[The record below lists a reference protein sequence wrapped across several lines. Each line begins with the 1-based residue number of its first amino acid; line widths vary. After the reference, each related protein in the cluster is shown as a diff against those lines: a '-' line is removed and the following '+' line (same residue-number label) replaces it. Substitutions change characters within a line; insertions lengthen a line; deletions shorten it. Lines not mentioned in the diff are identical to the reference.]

1 MLPALR
7 QDLALHPG
15 PDAPDGS
22 PTWTLHDPASN
33 RFFALSWPA
42 FEMLARWG
50 LGSVEAMLASIHA
63 ETTLQVGEPDVHGL
77 LQMLSGNH
85 LLVAASAQDSQRLG
99 AQARAQ
105 HLSAGQWLLK
115 NYLFFR
121 LPLLRPMHW
130 LQRMSPWVRWAYQPA
145 FWGGVALL
153 WLLGGILSAR
163 RWDEFTHTFTSYGSW
178 DGLLAVGVALSV
190 AKVLH
195 ELGHAFT
202 ATRYGCRV
210 PTMGVAF
217 LVMWPVL
224 YTDTNEAWKLR
235 SRRQRLAIGA
245 AGMLSELALAS
256 VALLLWHLLPDTP
269 AWGPVRSGA
278 FLLATTT
285 WLLTVAINASPFMR
299 FDGYFLLSDALNMPN
314 LHERSFALAR
324 WWLRERLFGWGL
336 PTPETLPPAR
346 HAGLIVFALM
356 TWLYRLLLF
365 FGIALLVYHA
375 FFKALGLALMA
386 VELGWFIARPV
397 WREMRV
403 WWQAREAMRW
413 NRASRRSALLA
424 GLGLLA
430 LVWPWQGVVQAPAVL
445 GALQAQAVYAPYA
458 SQLMSPLPAAGQ
470 SFQAGQPL
478 LQLRSPEL
486 TVRLQ
491 QAQAIEQ
498 QLQWQLSQQAFD
510 PQLMAAGAA
519 LRKRWESAAAEVAGL
534 QAEIQRLTLQ
544 APFDARVAESNE
556 DARPGSWVPAGER
569 LLMLVGPTGS
579 KVDAYVDEAAL
590 ASLSPGLPAR
600 FVPSALEQ
608 PSVQCR
614 VERVDPV
621 QLSQLDAPV
630 LASVHGGDIAV
641 QKAHDGRLLPLQPV
655 FRVRLEHC
663 DRTQPPLME
672 LPGRAELQGERRSW
686 LGRGWRW
693 AVALWQRESAL

>member
-15 PDAPDGS
+15 PDAPDGA

-42 FEMLARWG
+42 FEILARWG
-50 LGSVEAMLASIHA
+50 LGSVEAVLASIRA
-63 ETTLQVGEPDVHGL
+63 ETTLQIGAPDVQGL
-77 LQMLSGNH
+77 LQMLAGNH

-99 AQARAQ
+99 EQARAQ

-145 FWGGVALL
+145 FWVGVALL
-153 WLLGGILSAR
+153 WLLGGVLAAR

-245 AGMLSELALAS
+245 AGILSELALAS

-336 PTPETLPPAR
+336 PPPETLPPAR
-346 HAGLIVFALM
+346 HAGLIAFALM

-413 NRASRRSALLA
+413 NRASLRTALLA

-458 SQLMSPLPAAGQ
+458 SQLMSALPAAGQ
-470 SFQAGQPL
+470 SFKAGQPL

-486 TVRLQ
+486 AVRLQ

-534 QAEIQRLTLQ
+534 QAELQRLQLQ

-556 DARPGSWVPAGER
+556 DAQPGSWVPAGER

-590 ASLSPGLPAR
+590 ASLSPGLAAR

-608 PSVQCR
+608 ASVQCR

-641 QKAHDGRLLPLQPV
+641 QKAPDGRLLPLQPV

-663 DRTQPPLME
+663 DRVQPPLME

-686 LGRGWRW
+686 LARGWRW
-693 AVALWQRESAL
+693 VVALWQRESAL

>member
-1 MLPALR
+1 MLPPLR

-42 FEMLARWG
+42 FELLARWG
-50 LGSVEAMLASIHA
+50 KGSVEAVLASLHA
-63 ETTLQVGEPDVHGL
+63 ETTLQLGAADVQGL
-77 LQMLSGNH
+77 LQMLAGNH
-85 LLVAASAQDSQRLG
+85 LLVAGSAQDSQRL
-99 AQARAQ
+99 ADQARAQ

-130 LQRMSPWVRWAYQPA
+130 LQAMSPWVRWVYRPA
-145 FWGGVALL
+145 FWVGVAAL
-153 WLLGGILSAR
+153 WLLGGILAAR

-256 VALLLWHLLPDTP
+256 VALLVWHLLPDTP

-299 FDGYFLLSDALNMPN
+299 FDGYFLLVDALNMPN

-336 PTPETLPPAR
+336 PPPEVLPPAR
-346 HAGLIVFALM
+346 HAGLIAFALM

-386 VELGWFIARPV
+386 VELVWFIARPL
-397 WREMRV
+397 WREVRV
-403 WWQAREAMRW
+403 WWLGRQAMRW

-430 LVWPWQGVVQAPAVL
+430 LVWPWQSRVQAPAVL
-445 GALQAQAVYAPYA
+445 GAQQAQVLYAPYP
-458 SQLMSPLPAAGQ
+458 SQLVSPLPAVGQ
-470 SFQAGQPL
+470 SFQAGQTL
-478 LQLRSPEL
+478 LQLHSPEL
-486 TVRLQ
+486 AVRLQ
-491 QAQAIEQ
+491 QAQAMEQ

-510 PQLMAAGAA
+510 PQLLAAGEA

-534 QAEIQRLTLQ
+534 QAELQRLKLQ
-544 APFDARVAESNE
+544 APFDGRVAEANE
-556 DARPGSWVPAGER
+556 DARPGAWLPAGER
-569 LLMLVGPTGS
+569 LLMLVGPQGS

-590 ASLSPGLPAR
+590 AAVSPGQTARFLPAI
-600 FVPSALEQ
+600 LEQ
-608 PSVQCR
+608 APVQCQ

-641 QKAHDGRLLPLQPV
+641 QKAPDGRLLPLQPL
-655 FRVRLEHC
+655 FRVRLGHC
-663 DRTQPPLME
+663 DRAQPPLME
-672 LPGRAELQGERRSW
+672 LPGRAELQGERRAW
-686 LGRGWRW
+686 LARAWRW

>member
-1 MLPALR
+1 
-7 QDLALHPG
+7 
-15 PDAPDGS
+15 
-22 PTWTLHDPASN
+22 
-33 RFFALSWPA
+33 
-42 FEMLARWG
+42 
-50 LGSVEAMLASIHA
+50 
-63 ETTLQVGEPDVHGL
+63 
-77 LQMLSGNH
+77 
-85 LLVAASAQDSQRLG
+85 
-99 AQARAQ
+99 
-105 HLSAGQWLLK
+105 
-115 NYLFFR
+115 
-121 LPLLRPMHW
+121 
-130 LQRMSPWVRWAYQPA
+130 
-145 FWGGVALL
+145 
-153 WLLGGILSAR
+153 
-163 RWDEFTHTFTSYGSW
+163 
-178 DGLLAVGVALSV
+178 
-190 AKVLH
+190 
-195 ELGHAFT
+195 
-202 ATRYGCRV
+202 
-210 PTMGVAF
+210 
-217 LVMWPVL
+217 
-224 YTDTNEAWKLR
+224 
-235 SRRQRLAIGA
+235 
-245 AGMLSELALAS
+245 
-256 VALLLWHLLPDTP
+256 
-269 AWGPVRSGA
+269 
-278 FLLATTT
+278 
-285 WLLTVAINASPFMR
+285 
-299 FDGYFLLSDALNMPN
+299 
-314 LHERSFALAR
+314 
-324 WWLRERLFGWGL
+324 
-336 PTPETLPPAR
+336 
-346 HAGLIVFALM
+346 
-356 TWLYRLLLF
+356 
-365 FGIALLVYHA
+365 
-375 FFKALGLALMA
+375 MA

-519 LRKRWESAAAEVAGL
+519 LRKRWESAAAEVTGL

-590 ASLSPGLPAR
+590 ASLAPGLPAR

-641 QKAHDGRLLPLQPV
+641 QKAPDGRLLPLQPV

>member
-77 LQMLSGNH
+77 LQMLAGNH

-130 LQRMSPWVRWAYQPA
+130 LQRMSPWVRWAYRPA

-178 DGLLAVGVALSV
+178 DGLLAVGLALSV

-245 AGMLSELALAS
+245 AGILSELALAS

-336 PTPETLPPAR
+336 PAPETLPPAR

-413 NRASRRSALLA
+413 NRASRRTALLA

-486 TVRLQ
+486 AVRLQ

-641 QKAHDGRLLPLQPV
+641 QKAPDGRLLPLQPV

-663 DRTQPPLME
+663 DRAQPPLME
-672 LPGRAELQGERRSW
+672 LPGRAELQGERHSW
-686 LGRGWRW
+686 LGQGWRW
-693 AVALWQRESAL
+693 VVALWQRESAL

>member
-1 MLPALR
+1 MLPPLR

-42 FEMLARWG
+42 FEILARWG
-50 LGSVEAMLASIHA
+50 LGSVEALLTSIHA
-63 ETTLQVGEPDVHGL
+63 ETTLKIGAPDVQGL
-77 LQMLSGNH
+77 LQMLAGNH
-85 LLVAASAQDSQRLG
+85 LLVAASAQDSLRLG
-99 AQARAQ
+99 EEAKAQ
-105 HLSAGQWLLK
+105 HLPAGQWLLK

-130 LQRMSPWVRWAYQPA
+130 LQRMSPWVRWAYLPA
-145 FWGGVALL
+145 FWVVVVLL
-153 WLLGGILSAR
+153 WLLGGVLAAR
-163 RWDEFTHTFTSYGSW
+163 RWDEFTHTFTSYASW
-178 DGLLAVGVALSV
+178 DGLLAVGLALSV

-245 AGMLSELALAS
+245 AGILSELALAS

-324 WWLRERLFGWGL
+324 WWLRERLFGWGV
-336 PTPETLPPAR
+336 PPPEIMPQAR
-346 HAGLIVFALM
+346 RAGLIVFALM

-403 WWQAREAMRW
+403 WWQGREATRW

-424 GLGLLA
+424 GMGLLA
-430 LVWPWQGVVQAPAVL
+430 LVWPWQGVVQAPAIL
-445 GALQAQAVYAPYA
+445 GALQAQAVYSPYA
-458 SQLMSPLPAAGQ
+458 SQLMSPLPATGQ
-470 SFQAGQPL
+470 SFKAGQPM

-486 TVRLQ
+486 AVRLQ

-534 QAEIQRLTLQ
+534 QAELHRLDLL

-556 DARPGSWVPAGER
+556 DAQAGSWLPAGER
-569 LLMLVGPTGS
+569 LLMLVSPQGS
-579 KVDAYVDEAAL
+579 KVDAYVDESAL
-590 ASLSPGLPAR
+590 ASLSPGLSAR

-630 LASVHGGDIAV
+630 LASVHGGEIAV
-641 QKAHDGRLLPLQPV
+641 QKAPDGRLLPLQPV

-663 DRTQPPLME
+663 DRAQPPLME

-686 LGRGWRW
+686 LARGWRW